1 MNHPPQRGMTLVEL
15 LVVLAIMAGLAV
27 AIGTQASALRERA
40 RAERTARDAEAM
52 AEALRRADGLS
63 LVSDLGRAP
72 NTAEELCL
80 LFGNAFVRNAPGT
93 DGEGNPIVTTDI
105 PSVPGFSQLSA
116 DLPPVLP
123 AADTVPAY
131 PAAALAA
138 FGGFTARFGGI
149 SLGAGWRGPYCEGA
163 ALASETADDAAM
175 PVLRDGFGGP
185 WEVQTDAASGALTAL
200 VSRGRDRRVDTVAG
214 GAHVAWQDRDR
225 TFPLNL
231 PPTSLTVNVNVSDGA
246 AVTRLHVFIYQPLLT
261 VPNAGDPS
269 LTLACRYYDAANAEA
284 LTATEGLTHG
294 LRAVY
299 VCAETA
305 VGARAAP
312 PRELLLRPGNN
323 ALSLTLHP
331 LTAYPA
337 SP

>member
-40 RAERTARDAEAM
+40 RAERTAHDAEAM

-80 LFGNAFVRNAPGT
+80 LFGKAFVRNAPGT

-105 PSVPGFSQLSA
+105 PSVPGFSLLSA
-116 DLPPVLP
+116 DLPPTLP
-123 AADTVPAY
+123 ATDTVPAY

-185 WEVQTDAASGALTAL
+185 WEVQTDATSGALTAL
-200 VSRGRDRRVDTVAG
+200 VSRGRDRRADTIAG

-231 PPTSLTVNVNVSDGA
+231 PSTALTVRARPFGAVPRASRRGMPCSNV
-246 AVTRLHVFIYQPLLT
+246 
-261 VPNAGDPS
+261 
-269 LTLACRYYDAANAEA
+269 
-284 LTATEGLTHG
+284 
-294 LRAVY
+294 
-299 VCAETA
+299 
-305 VGARAAP
+305 
-312 PRELLLRPGNN
+312 
-323 ALSLTLHP
+323 
-331 LTAYPA
+331 
-337 SP
+337 

>member
-80 LFGNAFVRNAPGT
+80 LFGKAFVRNAPGT
-93 DGEGNPIVTTDI
+93 DGEGNPIVTTDL
-105 PSVPGFSQLSA
+105 PSVPGFSLLSA
-116 DLPPVLP
+116 DLPPTLP

-138 FGGFTARFGGI
+138 FGGFTDRFGGI

-163 ALASETADDAAM
+163 ALASETADAAAM

-185 WEVQTDAASGALTAL
+185 WEVQTDATSGALTAL

-305 VGARAAP
+305 AGARAAP